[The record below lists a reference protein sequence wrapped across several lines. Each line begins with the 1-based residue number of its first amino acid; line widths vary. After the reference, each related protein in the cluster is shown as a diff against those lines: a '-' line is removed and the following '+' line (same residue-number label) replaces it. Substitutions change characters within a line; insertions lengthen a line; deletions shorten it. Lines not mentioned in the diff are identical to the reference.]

1 MTVQVYA
8 PYCTATISGTAI
20 DTQLLRG
27 ARVETSF
34 ADPVSRG
41 YVKCLEDPG
50 FSQGDTV
57 TITMGNGD
65 NNITRFSG
73 TILQGDW
80 LNSGPTFELV
90 CRGPLLKVSKYRN
103 NRPNGFLL
111 DDLTGGPATDE
122 AIAQAVLNI
131 CGISGGDIGS
141 IGGTGIVR
149 GGAAAV
155 AYTWRQGE
163 TGLDYLS
170 RLSKASL
177 GYKIVES
184 PEDGN
189 NIYRVQVLSQ
199 PGGAAEFT
207 LTEGVDIFEGGHT
220 QKATFETA
228 VAWQVT
234 GFDYGDGLG
243 AVSFSNPTT
252 IPNGTVPYAFSS
264 EMIERNTNAD
274 TRPGISCE
282 TVLAYV
288 QNETDHTIVK
298 VSGISTPRD
307 DLFGPGQIHHITS
320 DMLGLDDDLVCIAV
334 TCEVDD
340 QWFTQTMEYVG

>member
-1 MTVQVYA
+1 MTVQVYT
-8 PYCTATISGTAI
+8 PYCTATIGGDAI
-20 DTQLLRG
+20 DTDLLRG

-41 YVKCLEDPG
+41 YVKCLENPG

-57 TITMGNGD
+57 TITMGGGD
-65 NNITRFSG
+65 NNITRFHG

-90 CRGPLLKVSKYRN
+90 CRGPLLAAQKYRN

-111 DDLTGGPATDE
+111 QELTGGPATDE
-122 AIAQAVLNI
+122 DIARAVLDI
-131 CGISGGDIGS
+131 CGVSYSGGN
-141 IGGTGIVR
+141 IGGTGIIR
-149 GGAAAV
+149 GGSAPV

-184 PEDGN
+184 PEDN
-189 NIYRVQVLSQ
+189 NNVYRVQVLSQ
-199 PGGAAEFT
+199 PGGGAEFT

-220 QKATFETA
+220 QKSSFESFS
-228 VAWQVT
+228 AWQVT

-243 AVSFSNPTT
+243 PVSFSDPST
-252 IPNGTVPYAFSS
+252 IPNGTVPYAYSS
-264 EMIERNTNAD
+264 EMIERDTDAD
-274 TRPGISCE
+274 PRSGISAQ
-282 TVLAYV
+282 TVLGYV
-288 QNETDHTIVK
+288 RGETDHTIVK
-298 VSGISTPRD
+298 LSGISTPRD
-307 DLFGPGQIHHITS
+307 DLFGPGQIHHIVS
-320 DMLGLDDDLVCIAV
+320 DMLGLDENLVCIAV
-334 TCEVDD
+334 TSEVDD
-340 QWFTQTMEYVG
+340 QWFTQTLEYVG